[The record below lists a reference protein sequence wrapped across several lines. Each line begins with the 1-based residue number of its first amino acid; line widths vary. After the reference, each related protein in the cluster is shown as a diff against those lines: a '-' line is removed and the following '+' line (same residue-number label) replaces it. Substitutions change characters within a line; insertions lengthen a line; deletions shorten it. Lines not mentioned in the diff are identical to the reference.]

1 MGHGAGW
8 ITGHRAK
15 TFQVFSREAFGRL
28 QTPMN
33 VSILPAFFE
42 PVQRLHAA
50 SAAFAHEDNAMQ
62 RTPAMRVLVPAL
74 LVAISA
80 LSGCGK
86 SEAPPP
92 AQTPEVGIVT
102 LEAQTVTLNTE
113 LPGRTN
119 AFRIAEVRPQ
129 VNGIIL
135 KRLFKEGSDVKA
147 GQQLYQIDPATYEAD
162 YQSAQANLAST
173 QEQAQRYKLLVA
185 DQAVS
190 KQQYADANAAYLQ
203 SKAAVEQAR
212 INLRYTKV
220 LSPISGRIGRSA
232 VTEGALVTNGQAN
245 AMATVQQLDPIYV
258 DVTQPS
264 TALLRLRR
272 ELASGQLERAG
283 DNAAKVSLKLEDGSQ
298 YPLEGRL
305 EFSEVSVD
313 EGTGSVTIRAVFP
326 NPNNELLPGMFVHAQ
341 LQEGVKQK
349 AILAPQQGVTR
360 DLKGQATALVVNAQN
375 KVELR
380 VIKADRVI
388 GDKWLVTEG
397 LQFVQPGVEVKTVPA
412 KNVASAQKADAAPAK
427 TDSKG

>member
-1 MGHGAGW
+1 
-8 ITGHRAK
+8 
-15 TFQVFSREAFGRL
+15 
-28 QTPMN
+28 
-33 VSILPAFFE
+33 
-42 PVQRLHAA
+42 
-50 SAAFAHEDNAMQ
+50 MQ

-190 KQQYADANAAYLQ
+190 KQ
-203 SKAAVEQAR
+203 QAR

-397 LQFVQPGVEVKTVPA
+397 LNAGDKIITEGLQFVQPGVEVKTVPA